1 LLLSVQLTK
10 SRGAEDGHAKP
21 CFAHFSGEHF
31 KALKPYLGDNKT
43 YSEIRYISGPNM
55 SDQILFVLLE
65 STHFKAPNGSE
76 NGL

>member
-1 LLLSVQLTK
+1 MK
-10 SRGAEDGHAKP
+10 GAEDGHAKS

-55 SDQILFVLLE
+55 FVQILLE
-65 STHFKAPNGSE
+65 STHFKAPNVC
-76 NGL
+76 LCC